1 MSTAISPQD
10 VAARIG
16 LDPKE
21 LDKSCEERY
30 LPSLAVFVHPYR
42 LVFSHLLSPVDLDD
56 VESENV
62 GRSAEEKRLGC
73 LRKWKAR
80 HGSEA
85 TFKVIVQ
92 AVLLS
97 GYVDNAE
104 AICRQLLPQQTG
116 ISGKESDAVELP
128 NDVLVVRY
136 CCNVVQWCLG
146 GGSSYSCKQPP

>member
-21 LDKSCEERY
+21 LDKSCEEKY
-30 LPSLAVFVHPYR
+30 LPSLAVFVHPHR
-42 LVFSHLLSPVDLDD
+42 LVFSHLLSPVDIDD
-56 VESENV
+56 AEQCV
-62 GRSAEEKRLGC
+62 GPSGEEKRLGC

-85 TFKVIVQ
+85 TFNVIVQ

-104 AICRQLLPQQTG
+104 AICRQLHTG
-116 ISGKESDAVELP
+116 
-128 NDVLVVRY
+128 
-136 CCNVVQWCLG
+136 Q
-146 GGSSYSCKQPP
+146 